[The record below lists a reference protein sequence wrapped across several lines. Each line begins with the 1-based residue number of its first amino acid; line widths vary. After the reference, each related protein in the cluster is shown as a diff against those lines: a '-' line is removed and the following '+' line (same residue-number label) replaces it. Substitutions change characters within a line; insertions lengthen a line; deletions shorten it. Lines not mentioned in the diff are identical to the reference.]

1 MKRFRLA
8 AVLAVSLASAAAAQ
22 PLSTQH
28 LTFKRARHCAAADIR
43 VIDGDTI
50 VCRGKHIRLL
60 GLDTPELNIKCER
73 ERGLTAKAELQK
85 LVAEPHRV
93 LIREAR
99 QPDKYGRTLG
109 VVLSNG
115 QDVAPLLI
123 KEGWAHPYEGGKR
136 GGWC

>member
-73 ERGLTAKAELQK
+73 ERGLIAKAELQK
-85 LVAEPHRV
+85 LVAEPRRV

-115 QDVAPLLI
+115 QDVAPS
-123 KEGWAHPYEGGKR
+123 
-136 GGWC
+136 